1 MAPCLWMNAERS
13 NGRGYEKQKPGL
25 ESEARAA
32 SKARPGLAPK
42 ARPLHSATGPESEAI
57 SEDRGGLESEAISRL
72 TTRGGA
78 GGRLVK
84 KEQGKVPW
92 STPILEPL
100 PGDYDRATL
109 ANADIF

>member
-1 MAPCLWMNAERS
+1 MFVGKQIRCSQIERAKETES
-13 NGRGYEKQKPGL
+13 RPQMQSTVASKPG
-25 ESEARAA
+25 
-32 SKARPGLAPK
+32 PGLA
-42 ARPLHSATGPESEAI
+42 REMRATSGSNWPANAGHI
-57 SEDRGGLESEAISRL
+57 RQGGLAREMQSISRL
-72 TTRGGA
+72 TTGGGA

-92 STPILEPL
+92 STPILEPV

>member
-1 MAPCLWMNAERS
+1 MDRNEISRRS
-13 NGRGYEKQKPGL
+13 KTESRPRKRGQGGPG
-25 ESEARAA
+25 SEAR
-32 SKARPGLAPK
+32 P
-42 ARPLHSATGPESEAI
+42 GPESEAI
-57 SEDRGGLESEAISRL
+57 SQDRGGLESEAISRL

-92 STPILEPL
+92 STPILEPV

>member
-1 MAPCLWMNAERS
+1 MQATVAS
-13 NGRGYEKQKPGL
+13 KPG
-25 ESEARAA
+25 
-32 SKARPGLAPK
+32 PGLARK
-42 ARPLHSATGPESEAI
+42 CGPLQAATGPQMQAI
-57 SEDRGGLESEAISRL
+57 SDEDGGPQMQAISRL